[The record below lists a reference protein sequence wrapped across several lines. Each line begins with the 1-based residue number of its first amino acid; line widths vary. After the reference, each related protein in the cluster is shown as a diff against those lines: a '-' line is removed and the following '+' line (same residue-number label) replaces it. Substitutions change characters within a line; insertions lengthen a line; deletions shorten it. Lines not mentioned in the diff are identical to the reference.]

1 MAQSPG
7 SGSLA
12 TRHVFSGETI
22 RAHLQRVVESDIF
35 RNADRLKRFLR
46 HIVEQSLDGRADTL
60 KEYALGTD
68 VFDRKASFD
77 PRIDPIVGVEAGR
90 LRNRLKQYYEAAG
103 MWDGMR
109 IDLPRGSYVPIYAE
123 ADTAPAAQP
132 PVPAA
137 VEAPAT
143 HILVLPFADHS
154 PNKDQAYFCDG
165 MTEELIN
172 ALTRVSALR
181 VVAQSSA
188 FRLRDDVPD
197 VRELGEQLR
206 VGTIVQGSVRKAGQ
220 RVRITVQLIAVETR
234 CYLWSETYDR
244 RLKDVFAIQVEISRD
259 VVQALRV
266 RLHQEQR
273 DLLGKRYTDNLNAYT
288 LYLRGRQQWNLR
300 SEAGLRTAIEFF
312 QQAIA
317 ADPSYALAYAG
328 LADSY
333 SLLGNYGLALPT
345 VVRASA
351 RETAG
356 KAVEIDGTLAE
367 AHTSLGHVRATYD
380 WDWDAAEREY
390 ELAISLNPGYAT
402 AHHWYALTV
411 LSPVGRLDE
420 CLVEIRRALELGPIS
435 PSINRDLA
443 IILTHRREYDKA
455 VEQCRRTLSLDPNF
469 CTAYWAMG
477 LAYEAA
483 GMLPE
488 ALAAFQTGADI
499 SGGVPRL
506 KGALGRCHALSGATS
521 KALEILAALQS
532 LADERY
538 VSPFEIALI
547 YMGLGD
553 VDKAFEALEKV
564 YAVRS
569 YELVPLK
576 VDPRFDCLRTDRR
589 FSSLLQR
596 MGLQRM
602 GLERPA
608 TIS

>member
-1 MAQSPG
+1 MAQSPS
-7 SGSLA
+7 SGLLA

-22 RAHLQRVVESDIF
+22 RAHLERVVESDIF

-46 HIVEQSLDGRADTL
+46 HIVVESLEGRADTL
-60 KEYALGTD
+60 KEYALGTE

-77 PRIDPIVGVEAGR
+77 PRIDPIVRVEAGR
-90 LRNRLKQYYEAAG
+90 LRNRLKQYYEATG
-103 MWDGMR
+103 TPDGLR
-109 IDLPRGSYVPIYAE
+109 IDLPKGGYIPIYSETDGAPS
-123 ADTAPAAQP
+123 AKPSVSTTAM
-132 PVPAA
+132 
-137 VEAPAT
+137 EAPAT

-154 PNKDQAYFCDG
+154 PNKDQQYFCDG

-188 FRLRDDVPD
+188 LRLRDEVPD
-197 VRELGEQLR
+197 IRELGEQLS

-244 RLKDVFAIQVEISRD
+244 QLKDVFAIQEEISRD

-273 DLLGKRYTDNLNAYT
+273 DQLSKRYTENLNAYT

-356 KAVEIDGTLAE
+356 KAVEIDSTLAE

-380 WDWDAAEREY
+380 WDWEGAEREY
-390 ELAISLNPGYAT
+390 ELAISLNAGYAT
-402 AHHWYALTV
+402 AHHWYAMTV

-455 VEQCRRTLSLDPNF
+455 LEQCRRTLSLDPNF
-469 CTAYWAMG
+469 GSAYWALG

-483 GMLPE
+483 CMLPE

-506 KGALGRCHALSGATS
+506 KGALGRCHALAGNTS

-538 VSPFEIALI
+538 VSPFETALI

-553 VDKAFEALEKV
+553 FDKAFEALEKV

-569 YELVPLK
+569 YELVPLR
-576 VDPRFDCLRTDRR
+576 VDPRFDCLRADRR

-596 MGLQRM
+596 MGL
-602 GLERPA
+602 ERPA
-608 TIS
+608 KLT